1 MQYNWRRAWGEHWSL
16 ESTNRDCWETWAST
30 RQVITKEGSEMRV
43 HLGGPG
49 PAADPIWPEGR
60 CEDERAYEARS
71 PISSELLSFKPKQS
85 GPWSNCSWVSLWKLL
100 GASSQTPWA
109 VPEPRPA
116 PRKDHVCNLSGVKPT
131 HNVPPCKCCINLGQR
146 RPVQRSERE
155 GCSALCPLH
164 REPWQACAV
173 PEVPP
178 DHRPH
183 RVAVHKEVS
192 GSGHAGAL
200 IAPFPLPWI
209 VS

>member
-1 MQYNWRRAWGEHWSL
+1 MCHSDWWTCQALRLSWVNQGIIKPSSRSSTAWTGCASRYNVINFLFKEMQHNWRRAWGEHWSL

-30 RQVITKEGSEMRV
+30 RQVITKEGSEMKV

-49 PAADPIWPEGR
+49 PAADPVWPEGR

-116 PRKDHVCNLSGVKPT
+116 PCKDHVCNLSGVKPT
-131 HNVPPCKCCINLGQR
+131 HNVPPCKCYI
-146 RPVQRSERE
+146 
-155 GCSALCPLH
+155 
-164 REPWQACAV
+164 
-173 PEVPP
+173 
-178 DHRPH
+178 
-183 RVAVHKEVS
+183 K
-192 GSGHAGAL
+192 
-200 IAPFPLPWI
+200 
-209 VS
+209 